1 MRRQY
6 STFPFANAIR
16 NFRQAI
22 LSICYCEKHTNKK
35 KRKKKKYAGRAPTH
49 TTICVK
55 IPTSF
60 ISSIADKTNTP
71 NPTYY
76 NPKNPSNGT

>member
-16 NFRQAI
+16 NFRQTI
-22 LSICYCEKHTNKK
+22 LSIWCYETR
-35 KRKKKKYAGRAPTH
+35 KRKKEYAGRAPAH

-55 IPTSF
+55 IPVRASF
-60 ISSIADKTNTP
+60 ISSIGDKTKTP